1 VRRFLLQVV
10 ASWAVVGGLALLGA
24 GPRAAAG
31 TLFLPGPGAA
41 GDLGAADLGPTVEA
55 APAVAFPTV
64 APSGPQDGAPLGV
77 AFGLTCHTA
86 PATTGG
92 STRAPTRSGEGQS
105 AFLPG
110 PAPEPPPPTGLLRI
124 RPEPDL
130 SAPVLPSIFHPPR
143 LAS

>member
-1 VRRFLLQVV
+1 VRRFLLQAV
-10 ASWAVVGGLALLGA
+10 ASWVVVGGLALLGA

-41 GDLGAADLGPTVEA
+41 DDLAAADLGPTVDV
-55 APAVAFPTV
+55 APAAVSPTV
-64 APSGPQDGAPLGV
+64 APSGPQDGGPLGV

-86 PATTGG
+86 PATTGN
-92 STRAPTRSGEGQS
+92 STRAPTGSPDGQN

-110 PAPEPPPPTGLLRI
+110 PAPEPPPPTDFLRI

-130 SAPVLPSIFHPPR
+130 SDTVLASIFHPPR